1 MTTSS
6 TPVFFDARSLQTAG
20 NHTCGSSVTS
30 RACNRVY
37 GSRAVPTHVVWQKY
51 FPPGPDPN
59 LLRRGHELQGSC
71 FLWMRSGEA
80 GCTVGRRCSA
90 SRGRV
95 FGGSSASRSE
105 FGALAYTSA
114 ADAVLEGTK
123 TSEAGEEKTA
133 GASFTSSFTCVE
145 IWHASGA
152 SFTSSFT
159 SAEIWHAK
167 FLTVCLLS
175 SRLRVHIPLLR
186 NLSFPSFPSAFL
198 LLLRSWQRRL
208 RRYLTLRPRNFCDS
222 TCRWTKIGSEL
233 FWAPRR

>member
-1 MTTSS
+1 MQAS
-6 TPVFFDARSLQTAG
+6 PEAARL
-20 NHTCGSSVTS
+20 
-30 RACNRVY
+30 
-37 GSRAVPTHVVWQKY
+37 
-51 FPPGPDPN
+51 
-59 LLRRGHELQGSC
+59 GSC

-167 FLTVCLLS
+167 FLTVCLLF

-208 RRYLTLRPRNFCDS
+208 RRYLTPRPRTFSDS
-222 TCRWTKIGSEL
+222 TCMWKKMGSEL
-233 FWAPRR
+233 FWWVPRS